1 MRLKT
6 VRTGT
11 GVLVNPGKKMALC
24 HQSELETPKYKFTIF
39 TVQEPYPMNVKE
51 SEIRGCVA
59 NNLHLIDP
67 ELILIK
73 EEYPLLFKDGRRAY
87 IDILA
92 RDKYGCLTVIEIK
105 KSDKSSRTTIQQMY
119 KYAAFLKEKY
129 RTESAK
135 IRCFVIS
142 TTWHELNAPFA
153 EFKQT
158 SDYETKGFELSY
170 SPDLPP
176 VFCEVNPEFITGNS
190 QPLDNFFLFTFE
202 RDSERDQSLES
213 LTNLLKKIP
222 SLNHVIFS
230 LNTPESKKHSA
241 RGYDLDSHP
250 FSIALVTFTGNSA
263 FIEEEL
269 SRLSPSAEQLSPL
282 LKAHLARW
290 EKAPE
295 APLRNEIISRFL
307 RLSGNFGP
315 FKGYAP
321 HSLNNIFGVS
331 DFDIDP
337 IIGGPM
343 FDDGFFSVGE
353 AVDMACGVCGQN
365 PYIFNTHISPARPEH
380 FNSTSADLKKF
391 LKTNT
396 RWASAINELLS
407 SLDESD
413 SLQIQIFNPLNIF
426 GFFNDLYVAG
436 TSERLAHLHA
446 LVTKKDG
453 TEYAYFGTLNWNGRK
468 THPPILEAI
477 ESTYPS
483 LDMFRTRSV
492 INSITQYDEAL
503 SSQYDLSYELFD
515 LSRNLVYTPHQEE
528 KWRTSDGVPF
538 NNLQDFVNTHSDLIV
553 EIGEFFKKHKI
564 GIGNGTNMVELTRN

>member
-1 MRLKT
+1 
-6 VRTGT
+6 
-11 GVLVNPGKKMALC
+11 
-24 HQSELETPKYKFTIF
+24 
-39 TVQEPYPMNVKE
+39 MNIKE
-51 SEIRGCVA
+51 SEIRACVA
-59 NNLHLIDP
+59 KNLHLIDP

-73 EEYPLLFKDGRRAY
+73 EEYSLIFTDGRKAF

-92 RDKYGCLTVIEIK
+92 KDKYGCLTVIEIK

-129 RTESAK
+129 RTEAAK

-158 SDYETKGFELSY
+158 ADYETKGFELSY

-176 VFCEVNPEFITGNS
+176 VFHEVDPEFITGNS

-202 RDSERDQSLES
+202 GESERNHSLKS
-213 LTNLLKKIP
+213 LTGLLKKIP

-230 LNTPESKKHSA
+230 LKTPDSKKHSA
-241 RGYDLDSHP
+241 RSYDLDSHP
-250 FSIALVTFTGNSA
+250 FSIAFVTFSGNST

-269 SRLSPSAEQLSPL
+269 SRLSPSKKQLSPL
-282 LKAHLARW
+282 LETYLARW
-290 EKAPE
+290 AKAPE
-295 APLRNEIISRFL
+295 APLRNEVISHFIGL
-307 RLSGNFGP
+307 PGKLGP

-331 DFDIDP
+331 DFDTDP

-343 FDDGFFSVGE
+343 FEDGLFSVGE

-365 PYIFNTHISPARPEH
+365 PYIFNTQISPSRPEH
-380 FNSTSADLKKF
+380 FNSISADLKKF

-396 RWASAINELLS
+396 RWASAISDLLA
-407 SLDESD
+407 SLEEKD
-413 SLQIQIFNPLNIF
+413 SLKIQIFNPLNIF
-426 GFFNDLYVAG
+426 GFFNDLYVNG
-436 TSERLAHLHA
+436 QSQRLAHLHA

-453 TEYAYFGTLNWNGRK
+453 AEYAYFGTINWNGK
-468 THPPILEAI
+468 KSHPPILEAI
-477 ESTYPS
+477 EHAYPN
-483 LDMFRTRSV
+483 LEMFRTRSV

-515 LSRNLVYTPHQEE
+515 LTRHLVYDP
-528 KWRTSDGVPF
+528 RTKGRWKTSTGLPI
-538 NNLQDFVNTHSDLIV
+538 NNLQDFVDSHPEIIF

-564 GIGNGTNMVELTRN
+564 GIGNGTNMVELTTN